1 MVNSKNRLKF
11 NILRNIE
18 KEFLTL
24 QLEDILIPKKIETTD
39 SKIRDF
45 SILATNKLNMK
56 VIDEIKIEGFQNL
69 EQYMK
74 INPIDIQITDLEIQ
88 TKLLCY

>member
-1 MVNSKNRLKF
+1 MKF

-24 QLEDILIPKKIETTD
+24 QLEDILMPKKIETTD
-39 SKIRDF
+39 SKVRDF
-45 SILATNKLNMK
+45 SILATNELNMK
-56 VIDEIKIEGFQNL
+56 VIDEIEIEGFQNF

-74 INPIDIQITDLEIQ
+74 IKPIDIQITDPEIQ
-88 TKLLCY
+88 TKLLYY

>member
-1 MVNSKNRLKF
+1 MKF